1 MDPSTNFDPQ
11 HCADSPLPAGS
22 QAVMGRTLPDL
33 QDPQDNFDESRAAE
47 ESEIIGATEAS
58 ATNDLAAET
67 TPTPTR
73 AALSVPQAQQ
83 HVIDNRHHAEHGQR
97 ERDLHDEQSPGI
109 MPMAINEGNSLP
121 EMP

>member
-1 MDPSTNFDPQ
+1 MDPGTNFDPQ

-58 ATNDLAAET
+58 TPKTQKLAI
-67 TPTPTR
+67 
-73 AALSVPQAQQ
+73 ALWW
-83 HVIDNRHHAEHGQR
+83 IF
-97 ERDLHDEQSPGI
+97 
-109 MPMAINEGNSLP
+109 
-121 EMP
+121 